1 MTRWIIMLAAAL
13 GLVACQAPTNNGE
26 DSADIITIYG
36 AIATVDRGAMD
47 PQVEPLF
54 NTFGIEFDAACVI
67 NTAAL
72 RTLEQHTVRAD
83 FPAGEAVRNFA
94 GPLLRDVMAI
104 AVPTGQTFLVTSVD
118 GYQREIDLQ
127 RIYDHDVILAI
138 SMDGDPLPMGGFG
151 PAMLVWPR
159 REDPALTGMNDDY
172 WSWGVIAIEV
182 REA

>member
-1 MTRWIIMLAAAL
+1 MRWIM
-13 GLVACQAPTNNGE
+13 GLVAGLALMGCQAPTNNGE

-36 AIATVDRGAMD
+36 EIATVDRGAMD
-47 PQVEPLF
+47 PLTEPLF

-72 RTLEQHTVRAD
+72 LTLEQHAVRAD
-83 FPAGEAVRNFA
+83 FPAGHSVRNFS
-94 GPLLRDVMAI
+94 GPLLRDVLAI
-104 AVPTGQTFLVTSVD
+104 AVPTGQVLVITSVD
-118 GYQREIDLQ
+118 GYQREIALQ

-138 SMDGDPLPMGGFG
+138 RMEGDPLPMGGFG

-159 REDPALTGMNDDY
+159 RDDPALTGMNDDD

-182 REA
+182 R